1 MQKSMAFLYVN
12 KHHTEYIFEE
22 EISTHHKLEQ
32 KNT

>member
-1 MQKSMAFLYVN
+1 MAFLYIN

-22 EISTHHKLEQ
+22 EISIQHELEP